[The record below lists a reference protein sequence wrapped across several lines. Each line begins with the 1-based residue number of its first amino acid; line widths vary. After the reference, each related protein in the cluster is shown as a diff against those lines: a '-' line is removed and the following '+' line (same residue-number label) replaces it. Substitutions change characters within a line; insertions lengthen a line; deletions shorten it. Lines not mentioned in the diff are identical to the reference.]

1 MSSWNCV
8 WQNENSSF
16 CNFFLSNLLFLI
28 SFPNLLPRQQ
38 MFPKTIPSRITCNHI
53 YGVRSWLPESYSILV
68 HTFMMPL
75 VYQFLV
81 GYEYIEVWWS
91 ILFDMVI
98 LIQRPLSLCIIQ
110 APSQSIV
117 DDVVQNNNK
126 NVVTCNRNRCGNL
139 ERHRVSPN
147 TPECERNNKQL
158 RRERAWEGVYGIY
171 HRRERL
177 RNANYSTHW
186 AE

>member
-1 MSSWNCV
+1 MRIVPSAISSYLIYYSWY
-8 WQNENSSF
+8 
-16 CNFFLSNLLFLI
+16 LFPICCHVSKCLPTP
-28 SFPNLLPRQQ
+28 FPQGSPVIIF
-38 MFPKTIPSRITCNHI
+38 MES
-53 YGVRSWLPESYSILV
+53 GVGSLRAILV

-81 GYEYIEVWWS
+81 GQVWWS

-126 NVVTCNRNRCGNL
+126 HVVTCNRNRCGNL
-139 ERHRVSPN
+139 ERRRVSSN
-147 TPECERNNKQL
+147 TPDRERNNKQL
-158 RRERAWEGVYGIY
+158 RIERAREGVYGIY